1 MSLNLSIFDAF
12 YGQTGPYQTLEQKIG
27 GTLPPRSASI
37 ETGPSNH
44 IKAQLPEFVQAEH
57 PIFVNFL
64 EAYYEWLEEKVN
76 VFGRTVLLQDISDI
90 DKTIDQYVVQ
100 FKKQFLLNFPEKL
113 ATDEDG
119 NMVNEKTML
128 KNIKDF
134 YQTKGSEKS
143 YELLFRLLYD
153 SALDFYYPKT
163 DILRASDGNWVQEK
177 AIKVTSTNGFE
188 NFKIS
193 GQKITQLNRD
203 GDVQASARV
212 YRVNQYNLGS
222 YEVTELFLNNI
233 VGTFIPGEKISCT
246 ISDGTELKESVFG
259 LFSKIDILDGGY
271 GYRIGDEV
279 IPDEDAPFR
288 SGVQVGEGG
297 RGKINSVSLKGTI
310 KEAVIDN
317 AGVNYT
323 EPIQVVFNGGDGTA
337 KGTMTPKALVTYS
350 GYFKNNNGKLSSNK
364 RLYDGDY
371 YQDYSY
377 VLKAEVSLD
386 TYKEVLKKLIHPAGL
401 KLFGGISIL
410 KKIESDMPFHS
421 EHQAYE
427 IPIIGHY
434 TPYRFLTT
442 ANLRDNGVTAAV
454 GGGPGAGWS
463 GASGPTVGTEGDL
476 YSLGY
481 NPGATQNYH
490 CYGETGGKLIVRGPS
505 LTAGSFPVG
514 MHISGDTSGAS
525 GEVISWSVFSGSGDT
540 GGATTSNDVLGVL
553 HLRRTRDM
561 QPFGFCGPTGAWGG
575 ELIGATNGTGGGG
588 WTAEILNVLAGNGIV
603 SESLTDGATLA
614 GIIGHDPTNIP
625 MGTAGTEGFTA
636 AQEYYYLSGLCGAGN
651 TAYNYWEIYHHPN
664 TRGISGEYIGG
675 AWTGGIDAGVSFDT
689 ITLRQ
694 FLRMDV
700 GYHYHSNPSSTSLY
714 YGGSSSDSI
723 NYSVPYGSTSG
734 SPNLATI

>member
-12 YGQTGPYQTLEQKIG
+12 YGQTGPFQSLEEKIG
-27 GTLPPRSASI
+27 ATLAPRSSSI
-37 ETGPSNH
+37 DNGPSNH
-44 IKAQLPEFVQAEH
+44 IKTQVPEYVQAEH
-57 PIFVNFL
+57 PVFVNFL
-64 EAYYEWLEEKVN
+64 EAYYEWLEQKVN
-76 VFGRTVLLQDISDI
+76 VFGRTVLLQDIADI

-119 NMVNEKTML
+119 NVVNEKTML

-177 AIKVTSTNGFE
+177 AIKVTSTNGFD
-188 NFKIS
+188 NFKMS
-193 GQKITQLNRD
+193 GEKIIQFSKT
-203 GDVQASARV
+203 GEVQASARV
-212 YRVNQYNLGS
+212 YRVNQYSLGS

-233 VGTFIPGEKISCT
+233 IGTFLPGEKITCT
-246 ISDGTELKESVFG
+246 ISSGLVLKESVFG
-259 LFSKIDILDGGY
+259 LFSRIDIIDGGY
-271 GYRIGDEV
+271 GYQLGDEA
-279 IPDEDAPFR
+279 IADENAPFR
-288 SGVQVGEGG
+288 SGIPVGEGG

-323 EPIQVVFNGGDGTA
+323 EPIEVVFSGGDGSA
-337 KGTMTPKALVTYS
+337 KGIMTPKALVTYA

-401 KLFGGISIL
+401 KVFGGISIL

-434 TPYRFLTT
+434 TPYRFLSTKD
-442 ANLRDNGVTAAV
+442 LRNNGVTTPAS
-454 GGGPGAGWS
+454 GAGKGWS
-463 GASGPTVGTEGDL
+463 GATGGAGNTADL
-476 YSLGY
+476 YLLGY

-505 LTAGSFPVG
+505 LTAGSFVVG
-514 MHISGDTSGAS
+514 THISGDTSGAS
-525 GEVISWSVFSGSGDT
+525 GEVISWSVFSGSGDYQ
-540 GGATTSNDVLGVL
+540 GVTTSNDVLGVL

-575 ELIGATNGTGGGG
+575 ELIGATNGTGQ
-588 WTAEILNVLAGNGIV
+588 TAEILNVLAGNGIV

-614 GIIGHDPTNIP
+614 GLIAHDPTNIP

-636 AQEYYYLSGLCGAGN
+636 AQEYFYLSGLCGAGN

-664 TRGISGEYIGG
+664 SRGISGEYIGN
-675 AWTGGIDAGVSFDT
+675 AWTGGIDAGVAFDT

-694 FLRMDV
+694 FLKMDV